1 MYLMMAAGP
10 VLDLVADDTAV
21 ACPSGAAEAWRRLH
35 EEEKRRAD
43 TADGR
48 SERLKREKVQAHCEA
63 QYWKAQWGRARNA
76 LEAVRAEAKDLRGV
90 SGDALHLRS
99 EVARLETL
107 LADIGVDTR
116 KRSTIASLRIEN
128 GRLQTGS
135 EALRKQLQ
143 EVESE
148 RDDLRSQIETLSRA
162 QFGRKSEQGRK
173 TRPDHKGKTGGKRG
187 PRPGGETHG
196 RTPRPELA
204 RKKEVHDPPP
214 EALDCPCCGA
224 PRVANGSHTS
234 DLIEV
239 AVKAHVRVID
249 RTRWRKTCQ
258 CSDTPEEVSAP
269 PVPRLFPGTAFGIS
283 VWTRLLFELCVA
295 NRPLRRVAAWFEAQG
310 LSISPGTLS
319 DGLGRMVVLFAPLSA
334 AILEHLQQAPVVHAD
349 ETSWRVREFAATGS
363 SSRAWLWIATCVDA
377 VYLHVDASRSAAA
390 AATLLGGLRK
400 GVILVCDRYSAYK
413 KLARLA
419 AGQLV
424 LAFCWAHVR
433 RDFIKAAAAR
443 GDLDDWKDQWL
454 ARIRRLYRLNAQRL
468 RFHDPGR
475 PPDRRYLRMHFRL
488 SRVLGEVFMEAER
501 ELATVDDASPQGKV
515 LQSLLRHRRGLSRFL
530 DDPRVPLDNNLAER
544 RFRLEVIR
552 RKLSLGSDSKAGA
565 EGMATM
571 LTVVRTLEV
580 NDVAV
585 LPWLEA
591 WLSACAANGGR
602 PPEDLGPWLPWTMD
616 EARRAE
622 FRA

>member
-1 MYLMMAAGP
+1 M
-10 VLDLVADDTAV
+10 
-21 ACPSGAAEAWRRLH
+21 
-35 EEEKRRAD
+35 
-43 TADGR
+43 
-48 SERLKREKVQAHCEA
+48 
-63 QYWKAQWGRARNA
+63 
-76 LEAVRAEAKDLRGV
+76 
-90 SGDALHLRS
+90 
-99 EVARLETL
+99 
-107 LADIGVDTR
+107 
-116 KRSTIASLRIEN
+116 
-128 GRLQTGS
+128 
-135 EALRKQLQ
+135 
-143 EVESE
+143 
-148 RDDLRSQIETLSRA
+148 
-162 QFGRKSEQGRK
+162 
-173 TRPDHKGKTGGKRG
+173 
-187 PRPGGETHG
+187 
-196 RTPRPELA
+196 
-204 RKKEVHDPPP
+204 
-214 EALDCPCCGA
+214 
-224 PRVANGSHTS
+224 
-234 DLIEV
+234 
-239 AVKAHVRVID
+239 
-249 RTRWRKTCQ
+249 
-258 CSDTPEEVSAP
+258 
-269 PVPRLFPGTAFGIS
+269 
-283 VWTRLLFELCVA
+283 
-295 NRPLRRVAAWFEAQG
+295 
-310 LSISPGTLS
+310 
-319 DGLGRMVVLFAPLSA
+319 
-334 AILEHLQQAPVVHAD
+334 
-349 ETSWRVREFAATGS
+349 
-363 SSRAWLWIATCVDA
+363 
-377 VYLHVDASRSAAA
+377 
-390 AATLLGGLRK
+390 
-400 GVILVCDRYSAYK
+400 ILVCDRYSAYK

-468 RFHDPGR
+468 RCHDPGR

-501 ELATVDDASPQGKV
+501 ELATVDDASPQAKV
-515 LQSLLRHRRGLSRFL
+515 LRSLLRHRRGLSRFL

-585 LPWLEA
+585 VPWLEA

>member
-1 MYLMMAAGP
+1 MTASGP

-21 ACPSGAAEAWRRLH
+21 ACPSGPAEAWRRLH

-43 TADGR
+43 PADGR
-48 SERLKREKVQAHCEA
+48 TERLKREKVQAHCEA

-99 EVARLETL
+99 EVDRLETL

-148 RDDLRSQIETLSRA
+148 RDDLRSQIESLSRA

-204 RKKEVHDPPP
+204 GKKEVHDPPP
-214 EALDCPCCGA
+214 EALHCPCCGA

-269 PVPRLFPGTAFGIS
+269 PVPRLFPGTVFGIS

-319 DGLGRMVVLFAPLSA
+319 DGLGRMVVLFTPLSA

-390 AATLLGGLRK
+390 AATSLGGLRK

-443 GDLDDWKDQWL
+443 GDLDDWQDQWL

-488 SRVLGEVFMEAER
+488 SRVL
-501 ELATVDDASPQGKV
+501 
-515 LQSLLRHRRGLSRFL
+515 
-530 DDPRVPLDNNLAER
+530 DDPRVPLDNNNLAER
-544 RFRLEVIR
+544 RFRPEVIR

-585 LPWLEA
+585 VPWLEA
-591 WLSACAANGGR
+591 WLSACTANGGR